1 MSIVDPILPD
11 ERIQAM
17 YESNDWQDKTLLEYF
32 DAAVAKHGNKP
43 AVIGYRKESN
53 DKQSKTYAELLGLS
67 DRLAAGLLHQ
77 GICKGDV
84 ISFQL
89 PNWWEFVVVYL
100 ACMRIGAISNPL
112 MPIFR
117 ESELNYML
125 GFAESKVI
133 FAPATFRGFD
143 HAEMIEQLGESL
155 PCLEHVCI
163 LGEDD
168 GLEAFMQEEV
178 STEDRAQFEASKLA
192 PNDVF
197 LLMYT
202 SGTTGAPKGV
212 MHTFNTHDYS
222 ARKFIERVELTE
234 DENVFMGSPTAHMTG
249 LMFGISMPIMLGT
262 TTVLLDQW
270 DPLTAWQIIRDE
282 KVAFTMGATPFLA
295 DLSESDALQTCNH
308 DTFRVFVCGGAPVP
322 PAIGRS
328 AAERLKVNLITV
340 WGMTEMSAVT
350 TTLLT
355 DSEEKVFE
363 TDGFP
368 YDGTEVR
375 VVDMDGKPLGRDQEG
390 RLQTRGA
397 GNFVGYLKRPEAYDT
412 DADGWFETGD
422 LARIVHQNYIR
433 ITGRSKDIIIRGGEN
448 IPVANVENA
457 LYRHPQL
464 QDSAVV
470 AKPDERLGE
479 RACCFIT
486 LKQGAEINLQQIKD
500 YLSDEGLSKNYWPEY
515 LEILP
520 AMPRTASGKIQKFK
534 LREMA
539 EKLQKKDTL

>member
-11 ERIQAM
+11 ERIEAM
-17 YESNDWQDKTLLEYF
+17 RDSKDWQDKTLLEYF
-32 DAAVAKHGNKP
+32 DEAVVKHGNKP
-43 AVIGYRKESN
+43 AVIGYRKEN
-53 DKQSKTYAELLGLS
+53 NEKQSKTYAELLALS
-67 DRLAAGLLHQ
+67 DRLAAGLLHK
-77 GICKGDV
+77 GVCKGDV
-84 ISFQL
+84 VSFQL

-100 ACMRIGAISNPL
+100 ACMRVGAVSNPL

-117 ESELNYML
+117 ESELSYML

-133 FAPATFRGFD
+133 FAPETFRGYD
-143 HAEMIEQLGESL
+143 HKSMIEQLGVSL

-163 LGEDD
+163 LAED
-168 GLEAFMQEEV
+168 GLDPFMKEEV
-178 STEDRAQFEASKLA
+178 SLEDRALFEQSTLL

-212 MHTFNTHDYS
+212 MHTPNTHDYC
-222 ARKFIERVELTE
+222 ARKFIERIQLTE
-234 DENVFMGSPTAHMTG
+234 NEHVFMGSPTAHMTG
-249 LMFGISMPIMLGT
+249 LMYGISVPMMLST

-270 DPLTAWQIIRDE
+270 EPQTAWEIIRDE
-282 KVAFTMGATPFLA
+282 KIAFTMGATPFLA
-295 DLSESDALQTCNH
+295 DLSASDALEACNH

-322 PAIGRS
+322 PAIGRR
-328 AAERLKVNLITV
+328 AAKRLNVNLITV

-368 YDGTEVR
+368 YSGTEVR
-375 VVDMDGKPLGRDQEG
+375 VVDREGNTLGENKEG

-412 DADGWFETGD
+412 DPDGWFETGD
-422 LARIVHQNYIR
+422 LAKIIHQKYIR

-448 IPVANVENA
+448 IPVALVENT
-457 LYRHPQL
+457 LYKNPL
-464 QDSAVV
+464 LEDIAIV

-479 RACCFIT
+479 RACCFVT
-486 LKQGAEINLQQIKD
+486 LQKGAEINIQQIKD

-515 LEILP
+515 VETLS

-534 LREMA
+534 LRQMA
-539 EKLQKKDTL
+539 EKLQIKDTI